1 MDELMQ
7 YIEAL
12 ERKAKEDMDGYL
24 QTSDY
29 VKAERSRG
37 EYYAYHRCVEAIKEL
52 EKGEKK

>member
-29 VKAERSRG
+29 VKAERARG
-37 EYYAYHRCVEAIKEL
+37 EYCAYHRCVEAIKGL
-52 EKGEKK
+52 EKE